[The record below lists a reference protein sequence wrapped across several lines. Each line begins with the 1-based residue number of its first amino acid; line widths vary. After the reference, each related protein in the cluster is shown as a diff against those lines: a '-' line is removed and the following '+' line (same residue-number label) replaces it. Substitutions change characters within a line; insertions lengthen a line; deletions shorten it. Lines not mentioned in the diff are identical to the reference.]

1 MSNSIKE
8 CVILPILDY
17 KGKVDT
23 GASIVFNF
31 NHTGSIDSD
40 NIKFIIDYCSENK
53 ELNGI
58 KGNKEMN
65 VSELFKNISITYNC
79 ETVAL
84 NTNVPYLLTLKHD
97 ISSKHEFS
105 LSDFFPNYHFNIMN
119 EYKTDNKLTIRLD
132 RSFVWARCNSI
143 KIKYKCDEAKKIK
156 NDLPHFD
163 SKIDDL
169 ANDTC
174 CLNIGNLPSTDKK
187 LIYLVNQI
195 DNYRNEQI
203 DLLRNNVKYKYYHND
218 VKMENEIL
226 KNGTNERNEIDFDYG
241 FNMYKFKIPDEIKEK
256 YKNIQLVCYYC
267 WYV

>member
-1 MSNSIKE
+1 MSDSIKE

-31 NHTGSIDSD
+31 NHTGNIDSD
-40 NIKFIIDYCSENK
+40 DIKLITDYCNYENVNVNVNENEH
-53 ELNGI
+53 EL
-58 KGNKEMN
+58 N
-65 VSELFKNISITYNC
+65 VSELFKNISIIYNC

-84 NTNVPYLLTLKHD
+84 NTNVPYLSTLKHK
-97 ISSKHEFS
+97 ITEKHEFN
-105 LSDFFPNYHFNIMN
+105 LSDFFPKYHFNIMN
-119 EYKTDNKLTIRLD
+119 DYKTDKKLTIRLD

-143 KIKYKCDEAKKIK
+143 KIKYKCDESQKIK

-163 SKIDDL
+163 SKIDNL

-203 DLLRNNVKYKYYHND
+203 DLVRNNVKYRYYHND
-218 VKMENEIL
+218 VKMENCGI
-226 KNGTNERNEIDFDYG
+226 KGNNEIDFDYG
-241 FNMYKFKIPDEIKEK
+241 FNRYKFKIPDEVKEK

-267 WYV
+267 YLK